1 MPSHSNRFDVP
12 AELPSLLKD
21 FTREVLR
28 QQPTRDEFYQFAAD
42 HFGQLLADE
51 SARAAPQGTG
61 MSMLSTEELEAL
73 LRELFIEADEDGS
86 GALSIQE
93 FKALFR
99 KADLGLSERDARSIY
114 ALVDVNQDGEIS
126 YGEFIPAAVELI
138 QAMYAKIETEMHEAA
153 VQDESRDEARKYLHG
168 FSREELEGVIRQSF
182 EQADADG
189 SGTLDAEEFRQ
200 CIRTADVGLTR
211 QEANMLMAFADA
223 DGDGKVSYD
232 EFVPI
237 CFDLLVEVV
246 SNDLLRS
253 KKTET
258 AHAIEEYLLAMW
270 ADADHERVG
279 SLAPRVLSRVIRE
292 ADLGLTHVQ
301 VRHPHPRARP
311 CPCLRPHRAPAR
323 TPPPPTCTQ

>member
-1 MPSHSNRFDVP
+1 MC
-12 AELPSLLKD
+12 A
-21 FTREVLR
+21 
-28 QQPTRDEFYQFAAD
+28 
-42 HFGQLLADE
+42 GQ
-51 SARAAPQGTG
+51 
-61 MSMLSTEELEAL
+61 
-73 LRELFIEADEDGS
+73 
-86 GALSIQE
+86 
-93 FKALFR
+93 
-99 KADLGLSERDARSIY
+99 
-114 ALVDVNQDGEIS
+114 
-126 YGEFIPAAVELI
+126 
-138 QAMYAKIETEMHEAA
+138 
-153 VQDESRDEARKYLHG
+153 EARKYLHG

-182 EQADADG
+182 EQADVDG

-258 AHAIEEYLLAMW
+258 AQAIEEYLLAIW
-270 ADADHERVG
+270 AEADHGRTG
-279 SLAPRVLSRVIRE
+279 SLAPRVLSRLIRE

-301 VRHPHPRARP
+301 VRAPAPSAALQRASAVAPAHAPAPRIA
-311 CPCLRPHRAPAR
+311 AR
-323 TPPPPTCTQ
+323 TPTLTRPLARRAHAAARTASLPARDLDPRSRRDWTKQRSPPISSRPLPALTRPSPPGSPRSRLRRRPRCTRWLVTARSSTTAPSTT

>member
-1 MPSHSNRFDVP
+1 MRRPLSNLTALHVPPRLACALPAHAEVGGWDVVC
-12 AELPSLLKD
+12 A
-21 FTREVLR
+21 
-28 QQPTRDEFYQFAAD
+28 
-42 HFGQLLADE
+42 GQ
-51 SARAAPQGTG
+51 
-61 MSMLSTEELEAL
+61 
-73 LRELFIEADEDGS
+73 
-86 GALSIQE
+86 
-93 FKALFR
+93 
-99 KADLGLSERDARSIY
+99 
-114 ALVDVNQDGEIS
+114 
-126 YGEFIPAAVELI
+126 
-138 QAMYAKIETEMHEAA
+138 
-153 VQDESRDEARKYLHG
+153 EARKYLHG

-182 EQADADG
+182 EQADVDG

-258 AHAIEEYLLAMW
+258 AQAIEEYLLAIW
-270 ADADHERVG
+270 AEADHGRTG
-279 SLAPRVLSRVIRE
+279 SLAPRVLSRLIRE

-301 VRHPHPRARP
+301 VRAPAPSRRSSAP
-311 CPCLRPHRAPAR
+311 APSRPHRRPHRIAAR
-323 TPPPPTCTQ
+323 TPTLTLTLSPSCPRRRPHRIAASTRLGSTCTARLDQATQPTHLITPSPSPHHARPPGSPRSRLRRRPRCTRWLVTARSSTTAPSTT